1 MKTTKLNNCELEI
14 TEIGLGCMS
23 MKGDF
28 KSDKMILDAFLD
40 GGGNFLDT
48 ADLYLKGENEKE
60 LGRMLKDKRNSIIL
74 ASKGGNQWRSD
85 GSGWDW
91 NADPKYLTECVDN
104 SLNRLQTDYIDL
116 YQLHGGTLNDDLEGV
131 FEVFEQL
138 KDQGKIRAYGISSI
152 RPNVIRK
159 VLDIAKPAT
168 IMMQYSPLDRRP
180 EEIAFPLIA
189 TSETKVLT
197 RGSFAKGLLIDK
209 SADDYVDS
217 TQAEVKEVREIIAN
231 SKLLPEAFL
240 IRFGL
245 VQPAVASLV
254 IGTSS
259 VEQVKKLMYAYHQ
272 NEEISEDLFKKISSK
287 IPINKYSQHR

>member
-1 MKTTKLNNCELEI
+1 MKTTKLYNCELEI

-23 MKGDF
+23 MKGDYAE
-28 KSDKMILDAFLD
+28 DKRILDAYLD

-48 ADLYLKGENEKE
+48 ADLYLKGKNEE
-60 LGRMLKDKRNSIIL
+60 MLGEMLKGKRSEVIL
-74 ASKGGNQWRSD
+74 ASKGGNQWRED

-91 NADPKYLTECVDN
+91 NADPKYLMSCVEN
-104 SLNRLQTDYIDL
+104 SLDRLKTDYIDL
-116 YQLHGGTLNDDLEGV
+116 YQLHGGMIEDDLDTI
-131 FEVFEQL
+131 FELFERL

-159 VLDIAKPAT
+159 VLDIAKPST

-180 EEIAFPLIA
+180 EETAFPLIA
-189 TSETKVLT
+189 KSETKVIT

-209 SADDYVDS
+209 PADEYLDHSAL
-217 TQAEVKEVREIIAN
+217 EVKQVRDLISESGLSA
-231 SKLLPEAFL
+231 ETFL
-240 IRFGL
+240 ISFGL
-245 VQPAVASLV
+245 MQPAVGSLV

-259 VEQVKKLMYAYHQ
+259 EEQVQKMMYAYHQ
-272 NEEISEDLFKKISSK
+272 NEAISDNLMKEIISK